1 MSFVEKPDGVRLR
14 VCDRGAGSRA
24 FVLVHGWKQSH
35 RLWDPVI
42 ARLARGHRVIAFD
55 LRGMGESDKPNSDY
69 SFEELAGDLGYLLE
83 RLELEDVTLVGWS
96 MGCSVSLQLLDA
108 GAPRV
113 GRLVL
118 VNGPLRLTR
127 TADFPHGLTDEE
139 LAGYVDDVERHWP
152 LRERRFLA
160 DSLLEAKP
168 EHVDWLV
175 SIALQTPLDIAVRL
189 VRAQA
194 QLDQRAIVERL
205 RVPVLAAWSR
215 RDPYWPVALAE
226 WIAERAP
233 DGRCVLFDR
242 SAHCTPFEESDRFCE
257 TIERFAA
264 GTLVP
269 GSGARDPEEA
279 TL

>member
-1 MSFVEKPDGVRLR
+1 MSFLETPEGVRLR
-14 VCDRGAGSRA
+14 VCDRGSGRSA

-42 ARLARGHRVIAFD
+42 ARLARRHRVVAFD

-83 RLELEDVTLVGWS
+83 RLDLEDVTLVGWS
-96 MGCSVSLQLLDA
+96 MGCSVSLQLLDN

-113 GRLVL
+113 ARLVL

-127 TADFPHGLTDEE
+127 ATDFPHGLTEEE
-139 LAGYVDDVERHWP
+139 LAGYVEDVERHWP
-152 LRERRFLA
+152 LRERQFLA
-160 DSLLEAKP
+160 DSLLEAEP

-175 SIALQTPLDIAVRL
+175 SVALQTPLDVAVRL

-194 QLDQRAIVERL
+194 QLDQRSVVERL
-205 RVPVLAAWSR
+205 PVPVLAAWSR
-215 RDPYWPVALAE
+215 NDPYWPVALAE

-242 SAHCTPFEESDRFCE
+242 SAHCTPFEEPDRFCE

-264 GTLVP
+264 GTLSP
-269 GSGARDPEEA
+269 WPNAHDPEEA

>member
-1 MSFVEKPDGVRLR
+1 MSFLEKPDGVRLR
-14 VCDRGAGSRA
+14 VCDRGSGRCA

-42 ARLARGHRVIAFD
+42 ARLASRHRVVAFD
-55 LRGMGESDKPNSDY
+55 VRGMGESDKPNSDY

-96 MGCSVSLQLLDA
+96 MGCSVSLQLLDT

-127 TADFPHGLTDEE
+127 TTDFPHGLTEEE
-139 LAGYVDDVERHWP
+139 LAGYVEDVERHWP

-160 DSLLEAKP
+160 DSLLEAEP

-175 SIALQTPLDIAVRL
+175 SVALQTPLDIAVRL

-194 QLDQRAIVERL
+194 RLDQRAVVERL
-205 RVPVLAAWSR
+205 PVPVLAAWSR
-215 RDPYWPVALAE
+215 SDPYWPVALAE

-242 SAHCTPFEESDRFCE
+242 SAHCTPFEEPDQFCE

-264 GTLVP
+264 GTLSVWP
-269 GSGARDPEEA
+269 DAHDPEEA
-279 TL
+279 TQ

>member
-1 MSFVEKPDGVRLR
+1 MSFLETPAGVRLR
-14 VCDRGAGSRA
+14 VCDRGSGRRA

-42 ARLARGHRVIAFD
+42 ARLARSHRVVAFD

-96 MGCSVSLQLLDA
+96 MGCSVSLQLLDT
-108 GAPRV
+108 GAPRI

-127 TADFPHGLTDEE
+127 TRGFPHGLTEAA

-160 DSLLEAKP
+160 DSLLEAEP

-175 SIALQTPLDIAVRL
+175 SVALQTPLDIAVRV
-189 VRAQA
+189 VREQA
-194 QLDQRAIVERL
+194 KLDQRAVVERL
-205 RVPVLAAWSR
+205 PVPVLAAWSR
-215 RDPYWPVALAE
+215 RDPYWPPALAD

-233 DGRCVLFDR
+233 DGRRVFFDR
-242 SAHCTPFEESDRFCE
+242 SGHCTPFEEPDRFAD

-264 GTLVP
+264 GELP
-269 GSGARDPEEA
+269 AEPGARQQEEA
-279 TL
+279 KT